1 MCMLFL
7 YVNPNPGANGFYLI
21 LANTRDEF
29 FYRPSRVGH
38 FWEHNPNIIG
48 GMDFEEGKQGGT
60 WLAMNTSGQVATLLN
75 LMRPLSDMDGTKKD
89 RGFLAVKFLESGID
103 GVNYLQRL
111 RREADMYQSFLLV
124 TIDVKPMMGDVTAA
138 YYTNDGDEGPVILK
152 KGVHVF
158 GNSSPSQPWKK
169 VNAAKQMFEEVISRQ
184 PNSSQKEELLSDIF
198 RVLRND
204 TLHYPDEQLDRDTE
218 GRPEEY
224 VKQLSAIFIKPEQGI
239 YGSRMECTQ
248 NPNLAVVIYKLP
260 KHLTKEAMKKVTEVV
275 SEVDIELSFNDSS
288 GQKIYF
294 YQYSPVRKLIELK
307 KLQIRSELYY
317 IYPIVTNLTVHGARE
332 YAHENSHEFDKLK
345 YLMSL
350 RGRISDIYVTEVRI
364 DDRKIPTQNYRVILQ
379 LIENKNSLPKN
390 LLDGV
395 HLKDK
400 VFTVTFFCRHCREEN
415 HLRTECISFNKD
427 SLVGSINAELSYTMV
442 KKSVFSAMNIART
455 SFFRRNSVDS
465 SRGHG
470 PKDSSSLNPQSTEKE
485 IPSFSLK
492 RPIKKEC
499 QEEDNE
505 SLIINY
511 NGKRINSLILKRPIE
526 EECGKDENKG
536 YVTKKR
542 RLLSSLEVGCQS
554 LKNGSHSK
562 QDGHHSLKDGG
573 HSSDDEDISIEYERI
588 LSKNADYSLKEGQ
601 SLINGGYLLKDR
613 VDALKDRNHSTED
626 ASDSL
631 EDDGSSLKDG
641 NNSAEDRSYSVEY
654 KKHFTE
660 DGKHSIEDGKH
671 SIEDGKHSIEDG
683 NYSIEDGGG
692 GSLENRGNSAED
704 GGGSLEN
711 GDNSAEDG
719 GGSLENGDNSAENEN
734 HLIEDKSLSLEVGG
748 HSSKDKGHS
757 PEYKNH
763 SLEVRGDSKEDE
775 NEDDDIVIVY
785 HHIGNSQCKS
795 KEILNENMNDE
806 VAASIKNDK
815 ITVIEE
821 SALEEIKNEPETDLN
836 AEGNIQFLMNTDA
849 NLIEVNE
856 NRDKYFEN
864 IIFGKEMME
873 SLTNTGQDL
882 ENVLL
887 DKENGNDD
895 LNLPNENLEEFV
907 LDEKNVDSV
916 RNLQTQLRENVG
928 NLVVGEGNTEDIPNL
943 VTHPSDGQEKNII
956 HEAIGQNVL
965 NLQNHPSEN
974 VEKIIGEE
982 NEGDEQK
989 VQTILRDYLEKFC
1002 IKEESYISLVA
1013 LGIESAMDLK
1023 TQPQKRKRFISAP
1036 ELWFKE
1042 ETDTLPYDEPKRMR
1056 TFVIPDLYPCSEETD
1071 PIPVKESDKEK
1082 HERNNL
1088 TEKTSF
1094 DDKTLT
1100 ESAVK
1105 KEEIEDNFADNEIA
1119 KESLGKEERT
1129 AQNNEIE
1136 VITLEDDDGEKCL
1149 SEKNENCVKDE
1160 KMEEAFLVDDEK
1172 EKNLTGIGK
1181 TTVKCEE
1188 IEIFLIKD
1196 IDKEKRFSD
1205 KNKSIVKNEKTE
1217 EDNPVD
1223 NEKEKRFSDKNKSIV
1238 KNEKTEEDNPVD
1250 NEKEKRLSDKDES
1263 IIKKEKTE
1271 ENYLVGDGKEKRLS
1285 DKVENIAKNEETDD
1299 NYAVVDEKGK
1309 KLPEKD
1315 ENTVKVKEIEVIF
1328 LEDGEKEKF
1337 DDEEDKTLSESAIKK
1352 EEIEDNFADD
1362 EIAKESLEK
1371 EERTPQNN
1379 EIEVII
1385 LEDDEGDFFPE
1396 KDLSKNVESSV
1407 KDEKMEETLT
1417 VDHEKEK
1424 CLSKKDRIIVKN
1436 EIREENFQ
1444 VNEEKERKLPEIGE
1458 SSLKNEVEI
1467 IFMKG
1472 DEREKKFPE
1481 TGDTV
1486 NNGEFEIIL
1495 LDGDETDK
1503 HPSEK
1508 EKSTPKNGEL
1518 EVIYLKDDGIF
1529 QIVYYASK
1537 KKHLS
1542 EKKKSTLRNEGIE
1555 MFFTRED
1562 DEDAKLKMIKELF
1575 GLELNHDAPKITPN
1589 ETKEEEIKNKG
1600 NDNYPRIVKFDE
1612 KALKMSIHMNPS
1624 GKRTAADS
1632 NSNEVDIKTILRSTI
1647 EKAPGVSDPR
1657 QVESFLNCVKCKRHP
1672 NKLARAFSPD
1682 VSKLISQ
1689 LHQINVIF
1697 KQGSQNPNFH
1707 LNVKNYS
1714 GWLWDLILRM
1724 EGHKHCE
1731 KCNPEVKK

>member
-1 MCMLFL
+1 
-7 YVNPNPGANGFYLI
+7 
-21 LANTRDEF
+21 
-29 FYRPSRVGH
+29 
-38 FWEHNPNIIG
+38 
-48 GMDFEEGKQGGT
+48 
-60 WLAMNTSGQVATLLN
+60 
-75 LMRPLSDMDGTKKD
+75 
-89 RGFLAVKFLESGID
+89 
-103 GVNYLQRL
+103 
-111 RREADMYQSFLLV
+111 
-124 TIDVKPMMGDVTAA
+124 
-138 YYTNDGDEGPVILK
+138 
-152 KGVHVF
+152 
-158 GNSSPSQPWKK
+158 
-169 VNAAKQMFEEVISRQ
+169 
-184 PNSSQKEELLSDIF
+184 
-198 RVLRND
+198 
-204 TLHYPDEQLDRDTE
+204 
-218 GRPEEY
+218 
-224 VKQLSAIFIKPEQGI
+224 
-239 YGSRMECTQ
+239 MECTQ

-332 YAHENSHEFDKLK
+332 YAHENFHEFDKLK

-427 SLVGSINAELSYTMV
+427 SLAGSINAELSYTMV

-470 PKDSSSLNPQSTEKE
+470 PKGYSDLAEIMDSEKTEYVQNGVIHKSLSSDFRDSFQILEQEHLKTKQNTQRRRSSSQSVTSDSSSLNPQSTEKE

-692 GSLENRGNSAED
+692 GSLENRGNSAGDGKPSLEDRNHSIED

-719 GGSLENGDNSAENEN
+719 GGSLENGDNSEDGGGSLENGDNSAEDGGGSLENGDNSEDGGGSLENGDNSAEDGGGSLENGDNTAEDRIHSIGDVSHSTENEN

-1002 IKEESYISLVA
+1002 IKEES
-1013 LGIESAMDLK
+1013 AMDLK

-1082 HERNNL
+1082 DERNNL

-1105 KEEIEDNFADNEIA
+1105 KEEIEDNFADN
-1119 KESLGKEERT
+1119 
-1129 AQNNEIE
+1129 
-1136 VITLEDDDGEKCL
+1136 
-1149 SEKNENCVKDE
+1149 
-1160 KMEEAFLVDDEK
+1160 
-1172 EKNLTGIGK
+1172 
-1181 TTVKCEE
+1181 
-1188 IEIFLIKD
+1188 
-1196 IDKEKRFSD
+1196 
-1205 KNKSIVKNEKTE
+1205 
-1217 EDNPVD
+1217 
-1223 NEKEKRFSDKNKSIV
+1223 
-1238 KNEKTEEDNPVD
+1238 
-1250 NEKEKRLSDKDES
+1250 
-1263 IIKKEKTE
+1263 
-1271 ENYLVGDGKEKRLS
+1271 
-1285 DKVENIAKNEETDD
+1285 
-1299 NYAVVDEKGK
+1299 
-1309 KLPEKD
+1309 
-1315 ENTVKVKEIEVIF
+1315 
-1328 LEDGEKEKF
+1328 
-1337 DDEEDKTLSESAIKK
+1337 
-1352 EEIEDNFADD
+1352 

-1562 DEDAKLKMIKELF
+1562 DEGKHLPNKEKSTVKNKELEITHLEDAKLKMIKELF